1 MTRKLIK
8 IVLILALLS
17 WGAAGLRHA
26 AQGQR
31 DGGGTV
37 PRNAFAAASSRTHA
51 TLTVN
56 SSDGS
61 FVLKNLTL
69 TKMAGSTILKGN
81 ILNKTKHKR
90 EQVSFV
96 VLAYNREGRV
106 LKGLES
112 KTIFTAQRL
121 KANASVPINHGY
133 GVWLQGV
140 SLDDIARIE
149 ISEMG
154 QEHDIPIIARMIPL
168 ASHALDVERYSEID
182 E

>member
-1 MTRKLIK
+1 MRKLLK
-8 IVLILALLS
+8 IVIVLTLLS
-17 WGAAGLRHA
+17 WAAIGLRHA

-31 DGGGTV
+31 DGESL

-51 TLTVN
+51 EIKVD

-69 TKMAGSTILKGN
+69 TRMTGSTVLKGN
-81 ILNKTKHKR
+81 VVNKTKRKR
-90 EQVSFV
+90 EEVFFAV
-96 VLAYNREGRV
+96 KAYNRNGQL

-112 KTIFTAQRL
+112 ETIFTARGL
-121 KANASVPINHGY
+121 KANVSAPINHGY

-149 ISEMG
+149 ISELSKESGASIM
-154 QEHDIPIIARMIPL
+154 ARMIPL
-168 ASHALDVERYSEID
+168 ASHALDLKRYSEV
-182 E
+182 EE